1 MSIIVSSPIQFADY
15 ETERKQRRQFMT
27 EPLEVSWI
35 QRVNWW
41 RVFGLI
47 VLPLVT
53 FGGLVYLWLAGWL
66 F

>member
-1 MSIIVSSPIQFADY
+1 MSIVYEFTESVRDY
-15 ETERKQRRQFMT
+15 ETERKQRRQFLE
-27 EPLEVSWI
+27 EPMQVSWI